1 MEREEISDRYLRK
14 KRNVSD
20 SWRRLLLVVFLV
32 SSWQKYKEWL
42 TVFVLI
48 ILMTIFTVWYF
59 FLNPPRLSFY
69 LAVVVTAIGFIV
81 IMTLQPKYRKR
92 LIKQVS
98 TQQTRH
104 GEKDGRFYR
113 YQKAAL
119 AIVIVSALLFPAV
132 SSLVSSLYVPY
143 FVLAFITVVLT
154 AGSVVIAGIVKALGK
169 WGYMLLAGVVM
180 VVVLLV
186 LAHLFS

>member
-1 MEREEISDRYLRK
+1 MSV
-14 KRNVSD
+14 VS
-20 SWRRLLLVVFLV
+20 RLVAFAMAPV

-42 TVFVLI
+42 AVFVLI

-59 FLNPPRLSFY
+59 FLNPPSLSFY
-69 LAVVVTAIGFIV
+69 LGVVVTAIGFIV

-92 LIKQVS
+92 LIKRVS
-98 TQQTRH
+98 TQQTH
-104 GEKDGRFYR
+104 PGKEDGRFYR

-143 FVLAFITVVLT
+143 FVLAFLIVVLT
-154 AGSVVIAGIVKALGK
+154 AGSVVIAGIVKTWGR
-169 WGYMLLAGVVM
+169 WGYMLLAAVAV

-186 LAHLFS
+186 LAHHFS